1 MKKVRVF
8 ATVYGTNGFGDS
20 APVLAAGEHP
30 VTPETERQV
39 ALGNGEVFE
48 APDEVAPEP
57 DAAPEAAVVAEQAA
71 AAPEAAEPPPAAPK
85 PGKAKAA

>member
-20 APVLAAGEHP
+20 APVLVAGEHP

-48 APDEVAPEP
+48 APEEAAPEP
-57 DAAPEAAVVAEQAA
+57 EANPEHDVAAEQAA
-71 AAPEAAEPPPAAPK
+71 VAAEAAEPLPVATK
-85 PGKAKAA
+85 PSKAKPA